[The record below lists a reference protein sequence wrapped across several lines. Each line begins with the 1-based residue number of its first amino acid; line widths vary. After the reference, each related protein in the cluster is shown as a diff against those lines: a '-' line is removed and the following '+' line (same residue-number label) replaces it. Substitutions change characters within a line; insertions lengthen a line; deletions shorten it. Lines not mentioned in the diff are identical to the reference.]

1 MKMKYIAMFL
11 FVVFLAMFAF
21 VTSPLWAQST
31 TLPAELEI
39 RPTLCPC
46 EVVLLEA
53 PNGVHEVLAEF
64 SDNAPADIDLLI
76 GAGGSS
82 SPPSMDWIFTPGVNS
97 TITQVTRREV
107 WQFSM
112 VDDLNEINRG
122 ATNVVLFTMEIPLTA
137 SLTRI
142 EINDDDKNVI
152 LIWP

>member
-1 MKMKYIAMFL
+1 MKMKSWIAAL
-11 FVVFLAMFAF
+11 LIVAVVLMIAG
-21 VTSPLWAQST
+21 VTSPLWAQSS
-31 TLPAELEI
+31 TLPPELEI

-53 PNGVHEVLAEF
+53 PRGVHTVVAEF
-64 SDNAPADIDLLI
+64 ADNKPARTDLS
-76 GAGGSS
+76 GAGGTSNPTS
-82 SPPSMDWIFTPGVNS
+82 TEWIFTPGINAA
-97 TITQVTRREV
+97 ITVTRREV
-107 WQFSM
+107 WEMSF
-112 VDDLNEINRG
+112 VDSLNEINRG